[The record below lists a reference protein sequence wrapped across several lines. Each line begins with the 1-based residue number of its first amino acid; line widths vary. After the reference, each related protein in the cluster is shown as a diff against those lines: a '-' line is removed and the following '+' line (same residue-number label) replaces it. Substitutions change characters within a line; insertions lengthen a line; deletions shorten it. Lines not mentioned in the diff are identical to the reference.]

1 MADRIRAIVNGRLFR
16 NILCCICAFF
26 TVLPYCGIDK
36 QDFLQIFHGETLP
49 QVTAG
54 PSSPTSSDSAVPNGE
69 ETPSPTPEKTP
80 EPATDEPSITPTP
93 APGPT
98 PYMGTGQKSPDYK
111 REAHHYSMS
120 VNFPDNY
127 AVENTYYIK
136 VVINAQ
142 LVYIYSRDRA
152 GNPKD
157 LVRTL
162 IVSTGIDKGSN
173 ATPLGRFMVLDAED
187 NSAGKHK
194 WVKFD
199 GSYGQFATRLFYITE
214 ESASGMK
221 GYFTGYMFHSELYRK
236 TDPTS
241 LIVAEYNTIGY
252 PRSHG
257 CIRMQIK
264 DARWI
269 YLNCPTGSIVEVV
282 DGSPDPSL
290 WSELRPPAL
299 PYGTDYDPT
308 DPAKPGVEGNL
319 RCQGQLPSPPPRQ
332 NRPLRQFLRRGLR
345 NRPHLRRLRSRRRQ
359 RSLHRNLQGT
369 AAGHGMAL

>member
-1 MADRIRAIVNGRLFR
+1 MIDRIRAIINGRLFR

-26 TVLPYCGIDK
+26 TVLPYCGIER
-36 QDFLQIFHGETLP
+36 QDFSQIFGGLASPSATLD
-49 QVTAG
+49 T
-54 PSSPTSSDSAVPNGE
+54 SSPTLPNPDSTPDRGATNVPDGTAE
-69 ETPSPTPEKTP
+69 PEKTP
-80 EPATDEPSITPTP
+80 EGTTAGPSVTQTPK
-93 APGPT
+93 PGPT
-98 PYMGTGQKSPDYK
+98 PYMGTSQTSPSYK
-111 REAHHYSMS
+111 RESHHYSMS

-142 LVYIYSRDRA
+142 LVYIYSRDEA
-152 GNPKD
+152 GNPKN
-157 LVRTL
+157 LVRTI
-162 IVSTGIDKGSN
+162 IVSTGIDKRSN
-173 ATPLGRFMVLDAED
+173 ATPVGRYMVLDAED
-187 NSAGKHK
+187 NSAGKHN
-194 WVKFD
+194 WVKFE
-199 GSYGQFATRLFYITE
+199 GSYGQYATRLFYITE

-282 DGSPDPSL
+282 DGSPDPDL
-290 WSELRPPAL
+290 WTKLRPPAL

-308 DPAKPGVEGNL
+308 DPAKPGVVGEPAL
-319 RCQGQLPSPPPRQ
+319 PRATAKPTPTVAPTPPPTVSPTPSPEPTPTEE
-332 NRPLRQFLRRGLR
+332 PLPEGSEEIFR
-345 NRPHLRRLRSRRRQ
+345 
-359 RSLHRNLQGT
+359 
-369 AAGHGMAL
+369 